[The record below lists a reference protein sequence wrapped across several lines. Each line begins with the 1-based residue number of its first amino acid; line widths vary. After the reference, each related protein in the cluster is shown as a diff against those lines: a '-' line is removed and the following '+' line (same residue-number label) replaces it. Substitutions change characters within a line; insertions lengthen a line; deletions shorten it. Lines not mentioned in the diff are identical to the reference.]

1 MKQLWKGG
9 FLNNAF
15 ENIIIQDCACII
27 GDASTCEIGV
37 PHWVGDDFCDDVNNN
52 VMCGF
57 DGGDCCPP
65 HAKPAG
71 IWDWYCNDCECLE
84 PRNSK
89 VYNSTFVPAF

>member
-1 MKQLWKGG
+1 MGESAVLDGRNCT
-9 FLNNAF
+9 LVPNNKSKHVIF
-15 ENIIIQDCACII
+15 QECACVI

-65 HAKPAG
+65 HARPAG
-71 IWDWYCNDCECLE
+71 IWDWYCNDCECLQ
-84 PRNSK
+84 PRLN
-89 VYNSTFVPAF
+89 VF